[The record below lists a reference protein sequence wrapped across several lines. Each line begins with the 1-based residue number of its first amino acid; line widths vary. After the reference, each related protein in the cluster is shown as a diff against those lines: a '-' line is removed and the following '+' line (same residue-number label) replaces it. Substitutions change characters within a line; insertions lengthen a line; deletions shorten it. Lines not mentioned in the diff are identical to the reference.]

1 MFKYIVHPAAIRII
15 DAVGVNK
22 QQGFKYGQKHFN
34 KVKNMLKVN
43 LHPISLDISLLF
55 SKEKH
60 FMLGSIIEWKQY
72 HAFSTS
78 SRSY

>member
-22 QQGFKYGQKHFN
+22 QQGFKYGQNFFN

-60 FMLGSIIEWKQY
+60 FMLGSIIE
-72 HAFSTS
+72 
-78 SRSY
+78 